1 MKNFIQMLAMLC
13 IAASAQAQVAWTEP
27 ALINF
32 NNPVKLYVD
41 LDETTCPNL
50 GLADVYIWTWNP
62 SENLTSGGNGMWDNS
77 NEAHKLTAEGN
88 NVFSITFSPTLQG
101 FYNVTPQ
108 VAITNGL
115 SFLIKRKSG
124 NTPGVCSGE
133 AKTEDIILPLVAVTA
148 KEVLPE
154 SSVRLFPNPVTN
166 GQINLE
172 IKDAELTGQTME
184 AIIVDL
190 SGRTVLQQSFTGNSI
205 DVTNIASGQYVLQLN
220 TEKGVW
226 AKSFVKK

>member
-1 MKNFIQMLAMLC
+1 MKTFIQILGMLC
-13 IAASAQAQVAWTEP
+13 IAAAAQAQVAWTEP
-27 ALINF
+27 AQINF

-50 GLADVYIWTWNP
+50 GLGDVYLWTWKP
-62 SENLTSGGNGMWDNS
+62 SENLASGGNGMWDNS
-77 NEAHKLTAEGN
+77 NEAHKMTAEGN
-88 NVFSITFSPTLQG
+88 NVFSITFTPTLQA

-108 VAITNGL
+108 VAITNGFA
-115 SFLIKRKSG
+115 FLIKRKSG
-124 NTPGVCSGE
+124 NTGGVCSGE
-133 AKTEDIILPLVAVTA
+133 AKTEDIILPIVAVTT

-154 SSVRLFPNPVTN
+154 SSIRFFPNPVTA

-172 IKDAELTGQTME
+172 IKDNELTGQTME

-205 DVTNIASGQYVLQLN
+205 DVTNIANGQYVLQIN

-226 AKSFVKK
+226 AKTFVKK